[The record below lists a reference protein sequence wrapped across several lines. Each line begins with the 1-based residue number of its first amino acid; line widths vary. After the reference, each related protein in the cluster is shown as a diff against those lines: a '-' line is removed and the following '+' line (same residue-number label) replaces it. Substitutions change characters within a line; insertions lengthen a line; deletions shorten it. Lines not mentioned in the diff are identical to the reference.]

1 MRRVIA
7 VMAVVSVLTGCVTV
21 TPSRAGFAT
30 PLAAAGV
37 ISFKPERPLPP
48 RADTVNAEVARLLDA
63 QEQGQPDT
71 RVAAR

>member
-7 VMAVVSVLTGCVTV
+7 AFAVLSVLSGCATV

-37 ISFKPERPLPP
+37 ISFKPERPLAPKS
-48 RADTVNAEVARLLDA
+48 DDVNAEVARLLDA
-63 QEQGQPDT
+63 QEIQPDV

>member
-1 MRRVIA
+1 MRQMIA
-7 VMAVVSVLTGCVTV
+7 ALMVVSALSGCTTV

-30 PLAAAGV
+30 PWAAAGV
-37 ISFKPERPLPP
+37 MSFKPERPLPP
-48 RADTVNAEVARLLDA
+48 RVDDVNAQVARLLDA